1 MTTEQT
7 LAFAILGATLVLFIW
22 ARWRYDVVAVLALL
36 AVVFTGLVPPAEA
49 LVGFSHPAVITVAAV
64 LIISRG
70 LQNAGLVDLVVKAIA
85 PLRGR
90 ENMQIAAQC
99 VVIAVLSSFMNNVG
113 ALALMLPVAMRNAY
127 RDGYPPAK
135 SLMPLA
141 FASLLGGLTTLIGTP
156 PNIIIASF
164 RARELGQP
172 FGMFDFSPVGVAVA
186 LAGLVFLV
194 LVGWRL
200 LPLAGRRGEAEK
212 AFEIEDYITEAR
224 VGEESKADGMTIAE
238 FEDLTEAEVSVVGLI
253 RNEDRRLVPTGFV
266 RILAG
271 DILVLRGDA
280 DALET
285 AVAAGE
291 LELVGEEEQQ
301 DVPKLLR
308 SKDVDLVEA
317 VVSPGSTL
325 IGRTPSSMRLRL
337 MHGANLLALARQGH
351 QIRDRL
357 SEVQFRSGDV
367 LMLQGPSEHM
377 PDILA
382 TLQCLP
388 LAERPLGIGRQRRL
402 VFAGGL
408 FMLAVALIV
417 AGVLPVHIAFVA
429 AAAGFVI
436 ADVIKPSEI
445 YTSVDWPVIVLLA
458 ALFPVGAALD
468 STGGAALVADG
479 ILRLTEGLG
488 VFWVLLV
495 VLVGTMF
502 LSDLINNNA
511 TAVLMAPIA
520 VTVATRL
527 NVNAD
532 PFLMAVAIGA
542 SCAFLT
548 PIGHQS
554 NTLVMEPGGYKF
566 GDYWRVGL
574 PLEVVIAAVA
584 MPMILIVWP
593 P

>member
-1 MTTEQT
+1 MTTDQM
-7 LAFAILGATLVLFIW
+7 LAFAILGATLVLFVW
-22 ARWRYDVVAVLALL
+22 ARWRYDVVAIFALL
-36 AVVFTGLVPPAEA
+36 AVVVTGLVAPGEA
-49 LVGFSHPAVITVAAV
+49 LVGFSHPAVVTVAAV
-64 LIISRG
+64 LIVSRG
-70 LQNAGLVDLVVKAIA
+70 LQNAGLVDVVVKAIA

-113 ALALMLPVAMRNAY
+113 ALALMLPVALRNAY

-156 PNIIIASF
+156 PNIIIATF

-186 LAGLVFLV
+186 VAGLAFLV

-200 LPLAGRRGEAEK
+200 LPIEGRKGEAEK

-224 VGEESKADGMTIAE
+224 VGEESKAADLTISE

-253 RNEDRRLVPTGFV
+253 RNEDRRLVPTGFA
-266 RILAG
+266 RIRAG

-280 DALET
+280 DALE
-285 AVAAGE
+285 AAIAAGK
-291 LELVGEEEQQ
+291 LELVGEQGKASELLKSEE
-301 DVPKLLR
+301 
-308 SKDVDLVEA
+308 VDLVEA

-337 MHGANLLALARQGH
+337 MHGVNLLALARQGH
-351 QIRDRL
+351 RVRDRL
-357 SEVQFRSGDV
+357 SQIRFRSGDV
-367 LMLQGPSEHM
+367 LLLQGPSERM

-388 LAERPLGIGRQRRL
+388 LAERTLGIGRQRRL

-408 FMLAVALIV
+408 FALAVALIV
-417 AGVLPVHIAFVA
+417 AGILPVHIAFIA
-429 AAAGFVI
+429 AAAGFVV
-436 ADVIKPSEI
+436 ADVVKPTEI
-445 YTSVDWPVIVLLA
+445 YTAIDWPVIVLLA
-458 ALFPVGAALD
+458 ALFPVGSALD
-468 STGGAALVADG
+468 TSGGAALVADG
-479 ILRLTEGLG
+479 ILRLTEGLS
-488 VFWVLLV
+488 VVWVLLV

-527 NVNAD
+527 NVSAD

-574 PLEVVIAAVA
+574 PLEVVIAAVT
-584 MPMILIVWP
+584 MPMILMIWP

>member
-1 MTTEQT
+1 MATDQT

-22 ARWRYDVVAVLALL
+22 ARWRYDVVAILALL

-49 LVGFSHPAVITVAAV
+49 LIGFSHPAVITVAAV

-70 LQNAGLVDLVVKAIA
+70 LQNAGLVDVVVKAIS

-90 ENMQIAAQC
+90 ENVQIAAQC

-186 LAGLVFLV
+186 VAGLLFLV
-194 LVGWRL
+194 LIGWRL
-200 LPLAGRRGEAEK
+200 LPIEGRRGEAEK
-212 AFEIEDYITEAR
+212 AFEIEDYITEAH
-224 VGEESKADGMTIAE
+224 VGEESKAAGMTIAE
-238 FEDLTEAEVSVVGLI
+238 FEDMTEAEVSVVGLI
-253 RNEDRRLVPTGFV
+253 RNEDRRLVPAGFA
-266 RILAG
+266 RIFAG

-280 DALET
+280 DALE
-285 AVAAGE
+285 AAIAAGK
-291 LELVGEEEQQ
+291 LELVGEKEQGRE
-301 DVPKLLR
+301 LLR
-308 SKDVDLVEA
+308 SDKVDLVEA
-317 VVSPGSTL
+317 VVSPGSML

-337 MHGANLLALARQGH
+337 IHGVNLLALARQGH

-357 SEVQFRSGDV
+357 SDVRFRSGDV
-367 LMLQGPSEHM
+367 LLLQGPSDDM
-377 PDILA
+377 PDVLSR
-382 TLQCLP
+382 LQCLP

-402 VFAGGL
+402 IYAGGL
-408 FMLAVALIV
+408 FVLAVALVV
-417 AGVLPVHIAFVA
+417 AGVLPVHIAFIA

-436 ADVIKPSEI
+436 ADVVKPTEI
-445 YTSVDWPVIVLLA
+445 YTSIDWPVIVLLA

-468 STGGAALVADG
+468 STGGAALVAGG
-479 ILRLTEGLG
+479 ILKMTEGLG
-488 VFWVLLV
+488 VVWVLLV

-502 LSDLINNNA
+502 ISDLINNNA

-520 VTVATRL
+520 MTVASRL
-527 NVNAD
+527 GVSAD

-584 MPMILIVWP
+584 LPMILIVWP

>member
-1 MTTEQT
+1 MTTDQT
-7 LAFAILGATLVLFIW
+7 LAFAILGATLILFIW
-22 ARWRYDVVAVLALL
+22 ARWRYDVVAVFALL
-36 AVVFTGLVPPAEA
+36 AVVFTGLVPPGEA
-49 LVGFSHPAVITVAAV
+49 LVGFAHPAVVTVAAV

-70 LQNAGLVDLVVKAIA
+70 LQNAGLVDLVVKAVA

-90 ENMQIAAQC
+90 ENLQIAAQC
-99 VVIAVLSSFMNNVG
+99 LVIAVLSSFMNNVG

-156 PNIIIASF
+156 PNIIIATF

-172 FGMFDFSPVGVAVA
+172 FGMFDFTPVGVAVA
-186 LAGLVFLV
+186 VAGLAFLV
-194 LVGWRL
+194 LIGWRL
-200 LPLAGRRGEAEK
+200 LPIEGRRGEAEK
-212 AFEIEDYITEAR
+212 AFEIEDYITEAK
-224 VGEESKADGMTIAE
+224 VEKDSKVIGMTISE
-238 FEDLTEAEVSVVGLI
+238 FEELAENEVTVAGLI
-253 RNEDRRLVPTGFV
+253 SNERRRLAPSVFA
-266 RILAG
+266 RIQAD

-280 DALET
+280 DALES
-285 AVAAGE
+285 AIAAAK
-291 LELVGEEEQQ
+291 LKLVGEHDEPE
-301 DVPKLLR
+301 KLLR
-308 SKDVDLVEA
+308 SEDVELVEA
-317 VVSPGSTL
+317 VVSPGSPL
-325 IGRTPSSMRLRL
+325 IGRTSSSARLRL
-337 MHGANLLALARQGH
+337 IHGVNLLALARQGH
-351 QIRDRL
+351 QVRERL
-357 SEVQFRSGDV
+357 SQVQFRSGDV
-367 LMLQGPSEHM
+367 LLLQGPSERM
-377 PDILA
+377 PEILA
-382 TLQCLP
+382 ALQCLP
-388 LAERPLGIGRQRRL
+388 LAERVLGIGRQRRL
-402 VFAGGL
+402 AFAGGL
-408 FMLAVALIV
+408 FALAVALIV
-417 AGVLPVHIAFVA
+417 AGILPVHIAFIA
-429 AAAGFVI
+429 AAAGFVVV
-436 ADVIKPSEI
+436 DVVKPNEI
-445 YTSVDWPVIVLLA
+445 YSSIDWPVIVLLA

-520 VTVATRL
+520 LTVASRL
-527 NVNAD
+527 GVSAD

-554 NTLVMEPGGYKF
+554 NTLVMEPGGYRF

-574 PLEVVIAAVA
+574 PLELVIAAVA
-584 MPMILIVWP
+584 LPMILLIWP